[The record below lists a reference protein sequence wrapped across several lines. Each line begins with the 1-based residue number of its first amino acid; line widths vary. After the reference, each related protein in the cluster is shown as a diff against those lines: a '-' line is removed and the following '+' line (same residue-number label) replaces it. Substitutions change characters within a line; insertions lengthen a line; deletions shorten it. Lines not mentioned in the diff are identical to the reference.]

1 MGFESYNPRTSLKRM
16 IVAGTAAAALT
27 AVPGVAL
34 AAEPATSTTDAA
46 ATSAQMQDATTT
58 TTATTTAATESAPAS
73 ESEAP
78 SATETADAS
87 ATTPQFVGVASTQA
101 TSQTEGAGEQATTPA
116 ASDATT
122 ASSATTESGSTASES
137 TGTAETGTAE
147 TGAGSTEA
155 TGTEAAGTSGTEAEG
170 ESATAASNELGA
182 QAKSSVPT
190 SSSPTTTPKYEQVL
204 ADGDYAIATDVDY
217 SKVIDVENGNASNMA
232 NVQIYGSNKS
242 GAQQWHV
249 TFDATTGYYTFT
261 LKGTNEVL
269 DLRNGD
275 STSGNNVWIY
285 ESNGTLAQRWRLE
298 RNGSGFYI
306 LSAKDEGLAL
316 DVTAARSENGT
327 NVEVWD
333 KNDTSAQRFHF
344 LTLNPKFD
352 DTNKQTLRGGDGLY
366 TVEMAKDAGKVLD
379 VAADSKDNGGNVQLY
394 SSNDTLA
401 QKFYFEQ
408 DDEGFYT
415 ITVAGSGK
423 VLDVDCGAITWGS
436 NVQQFSGNRS
446 DAQRWAV
453 RYNSDGSITLV
464 NKGSG
469 LALDLVAGSSADGTN
484 LQTYEDNGTAA
495 QRFKLTKAQYLKDG
509 SIYKVSSLADLGKV
523 LDIEAASSADGAKAQ
538 AYDSN
543 DTRAQR
549 FEISLNSDGSFR
561 IRTAASGGYL
571 TQDGTGVV
579 QKGDHATPSSQNN
592 TWKLVWQGGYY
603 TVVRADTASE
613 AAASDQKAL
622 ALAGTGNGSALK
634 VASNTGN
641 YDLRHFLFEQASL
654 INDGLYEIVS
664 RLGLDLDAAAGGT
677 TSGTNV
683 QIYEKNNSVAQKY
696 YVTSAGNGYYVITN
710 ASSGLALDVNAGS
723 TENGANVHLWESNG
737 SDAQRWTVV
746 IADGG
751 YVTFVNKASGK
762 ALDVAGANA
771 SNGANVQSY
780 DRNYT
785 NAQSWS
791 LNPTYLAGWQ
801 NINGTWYNFRD
812 DGTKV
817 ELSAAGYNAL
827 ARYAGKSTQAGSPYM
842 FCVDTSA
849 CRLIVFK
856 GSAWNWTPVID
867 AAVGVGTSDLNSTNG
882 GTLKG
887 EFFYNIT
894 PSYGYSGGGSG
905 PAQGDPQVY
914 DLGGFYYYTSIWGGM
929 GFHSVLDIDI
939 NDPSTW
945 GPAEAAQT
953 GVHISH
959 GCIRCPVKVAK
970 WIYDNMV
977 TGSLTITY

>member
-34 AAEPATSTTDAA
+34 AAEPATSTTDPAP
-46 ATSAQMQDATTT
+46 ATVQVQDASTT
-58 TTATTTAATESAPAS
+58 ATESATPTATTATESATPTATTAAESAS
-73 ESEAP
+73 AREDKAVP
-78 SATETADAS
+78 TTETAPAS
-87 ATTPQFVGVASTQA
+87 ATTPQFVGVAST
-101 TSQTEGAGEQATTPA
+101 ATTPSAEEAGKA
-116 ASDATT
+116 ATAGGDATSASSSDA
-122 ASSATTESGSTASES
+122 AESAT
-137 TGTAETGTAE
+137 
-147 TGAGSTEA
+147 
-155 TGTEAAGTSGTEAEG
+155 
-170 ESATAASNELGA
+170 SATAAPASSSE
-182 QAKSSVPT
+182 QAAEATTAAPT
-190 SSSPTTTPKYEQVL
+190 SSSPTEAPKYERL
-204 ADGDYAIATDVDY
+204 LDDGDYAIATDVDY
-217 SKVIDVENGNASNMA
+217 SKVLDVENGNASNMA
-232 NVQIYGSNKS
+232 NVQIFGSNKS

-249 TFDATTGYYTFT
+249 TFDDASGYYTFT

-269 DLRNGD
+269 DLKNGD
-275 STSGNNVWIY
+275 PTSGNNVWIY
-285 ESNGTLAQRWRLE
+285 ESNGTLAQRWLLE

-306 LSAKDEGLAL
+306 LSAKDKGLAL
-316 DVTAARSENGT
+316 DVTGARSESGT
-327 NVEVWD
+327 NVEVWS
-333 KNDTSAQRFHF
+333 KNDSGAQRFHF

-352 DTNKQTLRGGDGLY
+352 EHNKQTLAGGDGLY
-366 TVEMAKDAGKVLD
+366 TVELAKNVGKVLD
-379 VAADSKDNGGNVQLY
+379 VSCDSKDDGANVQLY
-394 SSNDTLA
+394 SSNGTNA

-436 NVQQFSGNRS
+436 NVQQFTGNRT

-453 RYNSDGSITLV
+453 RRNADGSITLV

-469 LALDLVAGSSADGTN
+469 LALDLVAGGTADGTN

-495 QRFKLTKAQYLKDG
+495 QRFTLKKVDYLKDG
-509 SIYKVSSLADLGKV
+509 IYKISSLADLSKV
-523 LDIEAASSADGAKAQ
+523 LDINAASSADGAKAQ
-538 AYDSN
+538 AYESN
-543 DTRAQR
+543 DTLAQR
-549 FEISLNSDGSFR
+549 FEVSLNEDGSFR
-561 IRTAASGGYL
+561 IRTAASGGFL
-571 TQDGTGVV
+571 TQSSANSTDVV
-579 QKGDHATPSSQNN
+579 QRGNHTTAAVDMN

-603 TVVRADTASE
+603 TVVRADTASSS
-613 AAASDQKAL
+613 AAGQKAL
-622 ALAGTGNGSALK
+622 SLEGTQNGKALK
-634 VASNTGN
+634 VASNTGS
-641 YDLRHFLFEQASL
+641 YDLKHFLFEQASL

-664 RLGLDLDAAAGGT
+664 RLGLDLDAAGAGA

-696 YVTSAGNGYYVITN
+696 YVTSAGGGYYAITN
-710 ASSGLALDVNAGS
+710 AASGLALDVNAGS

-737 SDAQRWTVV
+737 TDAQRWTVV

-751 YVTFVNKASGK
+751 GITFINKASGK
-762 ALDVAGANA
+762 ALDVAAANA
-771 SNGANVQSY
+771 SNGANVQSFE
-780 DRNYT
+780 RNYT
-785 NAQSWS
+785 YAQAWS
-791 LNPTYLAGWQ
+791 LSPTYLPGWV
-801 NINGTWYNFRD
+801 NVNGSWFNFRD

-817 ELSAAGYNAL
+817 ELSGAGYYAL
-827 ARYAGKSTQAGSPYM
+827 RTYGGRSTQEGSPYM

-867 AAVGVGTSDLNSTNG
+867 AAVGVGTSELNSTNG
-882 GTLKG
+882 GTLIG
-887 EFFYNIT
+887 EFFYNKT
-894 PSYGYSGGGSG
+894 PSYGYELGGSG
-905 PAQGDPQVY
+905 PDQGDPQVY
-914 DLGGFYYYTSIWGGM
+914 DLGGYYYYTSIWGGM
-929 GFHSVLDIDI
+929 GFHTVCEINI

>member
-34 AAEPATSTTDAA
+34 AAEPATSTTDPAP
-46 ATSAQMQDATTT
+46 ATVQAQDASSATTVATTT
-58 TTATTTAATESAPAS
+58 TESPTPGEAEVAPASATTAAESA
-73 ESEAP
+73 
-78 SATETADAS
+78 SAREDKAVPTTETAPAS
-87 ATTPQFVGVASTQA
+87 ATTPQFVGVAST
-101 TSQTEGAGEQATTPA
+101 ATTPSAEEAGEA
-116 ASDATT
+116 ATASGDATSASSSDATE
-122 ASSATTESGSTASES
+122 SAT
-137 TGTAETGTAE
+137 
-147 TGAGSTEA
+147 
-155 TGTEAAGTSGTEAEG
+155 
-170 ESATAASNELGA
+170 SATAAPAPSNAPAAEA
-182 QAKSSVPT
+182 TTAAPT
-190 SSSPTTTPKYEQVL
+190 SSSPTEAPKYERL
-204 ADGDYAIATDVDY
+204 LDDGDYAIATDVDY
-217 SKVIDVENGNASNMA
+217 SKVLDVENGNASNMA

-249 TFDATTGYYTFT
+249 TFDDVSGYYTFT

-269 DLRNGD
+269 DLKNGD
-275 STSGNNVWIY
+275 PTSGNNVWIY
-285 ESNGTLAQRWRLE
+285 ESNGTLAQRWLLE

-306 LSAKDEGLAL
+306 LSAKDKGLAL
-316 DVTAARSENGT
+316 DVTGARSESGT
-327 NVEVWD
+327 NVEVWS
-333 KNDTSAQRFHF
+333 KNDSGAQRFHF

-352 DTNKQTLRGGDGLY
+352 EHNKQTLAGGDGLY
-366 TVEMAKDAGKVLD
+366 TVELAKNVGKVLD
-379 VAADSKDNGGNVQLY
+379 VSCDSKDDGANVQLY
-394 SSNDTLA
+394 SSNGTNA

-436 NVQQFSGNRS
+436 NVQQFTGNRT

-453 RYNSDGSITLV
+453 RRNADGSITLV

-469 LALDLVAGSSADGTN
+469 LALDLVAGGSADGTN

-495 QRFKLTKAQYLKDG
+495 QRFTLKKVDYLKDG
-509 SIYKVSSLADLGKV
+509 IYKISSLADLGKV
-523 LDIEAASSADGAKAQ
+523 LDISAASSADGAKAQ
-538 AYDSN
+538 AYESN
-543 DTRAQR
+543 DTLAQR
-549 FEISLNSDGSFR
+549 FEVSLNEDGSFR
-561 IRTAASGGYL
+561 IRTAASGGFL
-571 TQDGTGVV
+571 TQSSANSTDVV
-579 QKGDHATPSSQNN
+579 QRGNHTTAAVDMN

-603 TVVRADTASE
+603 TVVRADTASSS
-613 AAASDQKAL
+613 AAGQKAL
-622 ALAGTGNGSALK
+622 SLEGTQNGKALK
-634 VASNTGN
+634 VASNTGS
-641 YDLRHFLFEQASL
+641 YDLKHFLFEQASL

-664 RLGLDLDAAAGGT
+664 RLGLDLDAAGAGA
-677 TSGTNV
+677 TSGTNA

-696 YVTSAGNGYYVITN
+696 YVTSVGGGYYAITN
-710 ASSGLALDVNAGS
+710 AASGLALDVNAGS

-737 SDAQRWTVV
+737 TDAQRWTVV

-751 YVTFVNKASGK
+751 GITFINKASGK
-762 ALDVAGANA
+762 ALDVAAANA
-771 SNGANVQSY
+771 SNGANVQSFE
-780 DRNYT
+780 RNYT
-785 NAQSWS
+785 DAQTWS
-791 LNPTYLAGWQ
+791 LSPTYLPGWV
-801 NINGTWYNFRD
+801 NVNGSWFNFRD

-817 ELSAAGYNAL
+817 ELSGAGYYAL
-827 ARYAGKSTQAGSPYM
+827 RTYGGRSTQEGSPYM

-867 AAVGVGTSDLNSTNG
+867 AAVGVGTSELNSTNG
-882 GTLKG
+882 GTLIG

-894 PSYGYSGGGSG
+894 PSYGYEGGGSG
-905 PAQGDPQVY
+905 PAQGDPQ
-914 DLGGFYYYTSIWGGM
+914 DPGSGGLYYYTSIWGGM
-929 GFHSVLDIDI
+929 GYHSVLGIDI